1 MQIDWITVGAQ
12 IINFLVLVWL
22 LQRFLYGPIVRAM
35 DRRER
40 RIAKRLEEAEQGKRE
55 AQAEAQSYRDKQ
67 QRLEQQRDEFLAKAL
82 ASADHEKTVLEKALR
97 SEIDQQRQE
106 WLRQIDAQRN
116 SFLRDVRERTAEH
129 FYGLAR
135 KALND
140 LADARLEEQMAAVFV
155 RRIGELDGETR
166 RKIGAACKVAGDT
179 VTIRSR
185 FALPPARQ
193 GEITAV
199 IHDLIA
205 GDASVAYEHD
215 DTAGSGIELKA
226 GSQRV
231 AWSLDS
237 YLDGLQ
243 QAIAEELSS
252 MSNFSVETAAS

>member
-22 LQRFLYGPIVRAM
+22 LQHFLYGPIVRAM
-35 DRRER
+35 DRREQ

-55 AQAEAQSYRDKQ
+55 AQAEAQSYREKQ
-67 QRLEQQRDEFLAKAL
+67 DRLEQQRGEFLAKAR

-97 SEIDQQRQE
+97 SEIDEQRQE

-140 LADARLEEQMAAVFV
+140 LADAGLEDQMAAVFI
-155 RRIGELDGETR
+155 RRIGDLDGETR
-166 RKIGAACKVAGDT
+166 RKIAAACKAADNT

-185 FALPPARQ
+185 FALPPARRR
-193 GEITAV
+193 EITAA
-199 IHDLIA
+199 IHDTIA
-205 GDASVAYEHD
+205 SDTSVAYAQD

-226 GSQRV
+226 GSQKI

-237 YLDGLQ
+237 FLDSLE
-243 QAIAEELSS
+243 QAVGDELSS
-252 MSNFSVETAAS
+252 MSNSSVEAAAP